1 MNQLNPTPKHL
12 TVKSLST
19 YEGHSVNSNYPM
31 VVDYLN
37 KTKQVLDNALN
48 EFSRTLVIN
57 FGLHFPLAWES
68 SSVHADV
75 MNQSI
80 SRFFKYFDR
89 ELDKVLAERLRQGK
103 RVHPNR
109 IRYVWTR
116 ERANS
121 LNPHYHAAIF
131 LNADC
136 FRGKGSYDLTSN
148 SIASC
153 IQIAWQKAIG
163 LDEFIQYGLVHFP
176 ENSEYRLD
184 LNSVSYS
191 QQYGDVINRL
201 SYYCKL
207 TTKEFS
213 PAFRSFGYSLK

>member
-1 MNQLNPTPKHL
+1 MTQLNPTPKHL
-12 TVKSLST
+12 TVKTLST
-19 YEGHSVNSNYPM
+19 YEGHSVNNNYPV

-48 EFSRTLVIN
+48 DFSRTLVIN
-57 FGLHFPLAWES
+57 FGLHFPLAWEGS
-68 SSVHADV
+68 CVHADV

-89 ELDKVLAERLRQGK
+89 EVDKVLAERLKQHK
-103 RVHPNR
+103 RVHSNR
-109 IRYVWTR
+109 IRYVWAR
-116 ERANS
+116 ERSNS
-121 LNPHYHAAIF
+121 LNPHYHVAIF

-153 IQIAWQKAIG
+153 IQIAWHKAIG

-176 ENSEYRLD
+176 ENGDYRVDSNSE
-184 LNSVSYS
+184 SYIH
-191 QQYGDVINRL
+191 QCDDVINRL
-201 SYYCKL
+201 SYYCKF

-213 PAFRSFGYSLK
+213 STFRCFGYSFK